1 MISDFL
7 LIASVCGFALGLT
20 ACGIFLFSNK
30 SQAFANRLLAV
41 ALFCLASI
49 MIVTFLREWNMEY
62 LAYIYRFP
70 SPLYYLLLP
79 CCYLYVRS
87 KINNERGF
95 RKWDWLHFLPAL
107 LHLVEMMPFYFT
119 SYEYR
124 KELTRQLPLEPE
136 KLLELDEGLLPP
148 NYHSVLRFIQGSIY
162 IILMIRLL
170 LATKRKNKGKMNMAQ
185 TQTYHWLVTLTSMMI
200 VLAIPMIIYFIFPGA
215 NFAQGTRFL
224 LMVIS
229 ISFLVINLYL
239 FFRPQILYG
248 IQGMAVSNFNFDP
261 VPEIVEDT
269 PGEALTNG
277 TGTSQSPAL
286 NVELYKSTLEKY
298 VASEKPFLKQGYS
311 ITDLSAE
318 TGIPQHHLSALLN
331 RVYELRFSDFLNRMR
346 INYIRENFNKEDW
359 HQLTLEGIAR
369 IAGFNSRTTFFNA
382 IKKATGLTPSEFMLE
397 IKYNHSKENGS
408 SLEEAENKEE
418 V

>member
-1 MISDFL
+1 MYSDFL
-7 LIASVCGFALGLT
+7 LIASISGFALGLT
-20 ACGIFLFSNK
+20 ACGIFLFSNRRH
-30 SQAFANRLLAV
+30 AFANRLLAV
-41 ALFCLASI
+41 ALFCLVTT
-49 MIVTFLREWNMEY
+49 MVVTFLREWNTEY

-79 CCYLYVRS
+79 CSYLYLRS
-87 KINNERGF
+87 RINNEPGF

-107 LHLVEMMPFYFT
+107 LHFLEMMPIYFS

-124 KELTRQLPLEPE
+124 KELTRQLALEPE
-136 KLLELDEGLLPP
+136 KLLELNEGFLPP
-148 NYHSVLRFIQGSIY
+148 NFHSVLRFIQGSIY
-162 IILMIRLL
+162 IFLMIRILV
-170 LATKRKNKGKMNMAQ
+170 AKGRKNKGRMDADQ
-185 TQTYHWLVTLTSMMI
+185 SRTYQWLITFTSLMI
-200 VLAIPMIIYFIFPGA
+200 ILAIPMIIYFIFPGA
-215 NFAQGTRFL
+215 SFAQGTRFL

-248 IQGMAVSNFNFDP
+248 IEGMGVSNSGFED
-261 VPEIVEDT
+261 VPEMMEQI
-269 PGEALTNG
+269 PAEAFTNDAG
-277 TGTSQSPAL
+277 ASQSSSL
-286 NVELYKSTLEKY
+286 NVEMYKPRLEEYIATK
-298 VASEKPFLKQGYS
+298 KPFLKQGYS
-311 ITDLSAE
+311 ISDLSAE

-346 INYIRENFNKEDW
+346 IDYIRENFNKKDW
-359 HQLTLEGIAR
+359 HQLTLEGIAK

-397 IKYNHSKENGS
+397 IKYNYSKQNGS
-408 SLEEAENKEE
+408 SIGEAENKEE

>member
-7 LIASVCGFALGLT
+7 LIASICGFALGLT

-30 SQAFANRLLAV
+30 SNAFANRLLAV
-41 ALFCLASI
+41 ALFCLVSI
-49 MIVTFLREWNMEY
+49 MIVTFLLQWNLDY

-87 KINNERGF
+87 IVSNESALK
-95 RKWDWLHFLPAL
+95 KWDWLHFLPAL

-119 SYEYR
+119 SQEYR

-162 IILMIRLL
+162 IILMIRII
-170 LATKRKNKGKMNMAQ
+170 LATRRKNNGTINRVPA
-185 TQTYHWLVTLTSMMI
+185 QTYHWLVTFTGMMI
-200 VLAIPMIIYFIFPGA
+200 ILAIPMIIYFIFPGA
-215 NFAQGTRFL
+215 SFAQGTRFL
-224 LMVIS
+224 LVVIS

-248 IQGMAVSNFNFDP
+248 IQEMAVSNFNFAP
-261 VPEIVEDT
+261 VPEIVADN

-277 TGTSQSPAL
+277 TGISQSPAL

-298 VASEKPFLKQGYS
+298 MANEKPFLKQGYS

-346 INYIRENFNKEDW
+346 IDYIRDNFNKENW
-359 HQLTLEGIAR
+359 HKLTLEGIAK

-397 IKYNHSKENGS
+397 IKYNHSIQNGS
-408 SLEEAENKEE
+408 IEEAENKEE